1 MWTYWIA
8 QLFTYEIRKVWLVK
22 RRLFDLYWRK
32 ESVDQLEWGGGGLGE
47 TGSVVCN
54 HNGSRLK
61 LIIGNFLFHMVGY
74 FFVVSTP

>member
-32 ESVDQLEWGGGGLGE
+32 ESVDQLDLGGGGG
-47 TGSVVCN
+47 
-54 HNGSRLK
+54 
-61 LIIGNFLFHMVGY
+61 
-74 FFVVSTP
+74 